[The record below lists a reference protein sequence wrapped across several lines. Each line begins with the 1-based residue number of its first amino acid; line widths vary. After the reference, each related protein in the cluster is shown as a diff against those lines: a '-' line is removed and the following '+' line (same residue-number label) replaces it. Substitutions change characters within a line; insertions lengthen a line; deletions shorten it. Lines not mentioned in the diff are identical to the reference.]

1 MKEKKKLLVIL
12 CTAFVCLLG
21 VLGVL
26 LVTEENAAGNME
38 HETAESG
45 FGEEPGGATVTG
57 EEAEYPVCVLSDFA
71 QDEIE
76 KIEIQNTGAE
86 YTILSSPVLSGERAE
101 VRSGDALEETVF
113 VLAGYEE
120 YRQDQE
126 RLNTAVRLLSSVSAT
141 RIDQGDFDKAKYGL
155 QNPGATVKISGKR
168 DSVTFY
174 LGSWNE
180 SASVW
185 YAMKEGDEG
194 LYGLSKGVGDKMMET
209 PFSLLDMTL
218 IEDFDSASEEM
229 TQRLTRI
236 LVERPDLEEPL
247 EIVAAEEAA
256 DAYTSSYELISPV
269 RVKTSLK
276 AAREQIASLFGLSA
290 KEAVGVYD
298 PDTAS
303 AYGLDRPSME
313 MTVSHDGVELKLT
326 VGDSVPESGNK
337 ERYFTCSDS
346 DLLYIIE
353 ENGLPF
359 FDDTVDDLFFKMAL
373 LPKLD
378 QLEEVYINLR
388 GEEYLFSLAFEG
400 AEEEETQ
407 TKETENAVVEAGTEN
422 KTETLRVSLGGKELD
437 AGLFRTFY
445 SFLLEVDIEKIN
457 RDSHSGELL
466 MVLEYR
472 YRDGRC
478 DRLAAYQMEDVRRMG
493 IAVNNEASF
502 EGRIAYLDKL
512 QTELSHLLAG
522 EEIDTNW

>member
-38 HETAESG
+38 YETAESG
-45 FGEEPGGATVTG
+45 SGEEPGGATVTG

-126 RLNTAVRLLSSVSAT
+126 MLNTAVRLLSSVSAT
-141 RIDQGDFDKAKYGL
+141 RIDQGDFDKANYGL

-236 LVERPDLEEPL
+236 LVERPDLEESL
-247 EIVAAEEAA
+247 EIVAAE
-256 DAYTSSYELISPV
+256 
-269 RVKTSLK
+269 
-276 AAREQIASLFGLSA
+276 
-290 KEAVGVYD
+290 EAVGVYD

-337 ERYFTCSDS
+337 ERYFTCSNS

-378 QLEEVYINLR
+378 QLEEVYLNLR

-407 TKETENAVVEAGTEN
+407 TKETENAVVEAGMEN

-478 DRLAAYQMEDVRRMG
+478 DRLAAYQMEDARRMG